1 MFIEVQ
7 IILTF
12 YIDSIMYLEFT
23 LETVI
28 FIKSTKIDIHEK

>member
-12 YIDSIMYLEFT
+12 YIDRIMDLKFT

-28 FIKSTKIDIHEK
+28 FIKSTKIDTHEN

>member
-7 IILTF
+7 FILTF
-12 YIDSIMYLEFT
+12 YIDRIMDFEFT